1 MDERNSVIIAK
12 AAEEQGGES
21 PAAPAPKRRTIL
33 SLNSPTFMAPRS
45 GIMPAK
51 PEHNSPY
58 GIRPSQWRISWSPQ
72 TSIRSGLL
80 RVAGALRA
88 QDGNQR
94 LSGTEFRRRAMSR
107 GVSEEEL
114 NWSGLHPS
122 QVADMPKLS
131 MDEWHDHIA
140 SHSPRFDVQFEQTQD
155 QRSLLHNPTVVKRM
169 RSANGT
175 IAPMPGWPGQLLKN
189 DPRVHFMR
197 SNSEEW
203 GLARDVAN
211 VDSSNTY
218 TGHPYKGRAVALT
231 MSLLSNPLTHVNNRE
246 TGQVAK
252 IQVRRPEY
260 QQLADGLMGKW
271 LGRQEEGKS
280 DLYHNMDHR
289 TEIGGITGSIV
300 EGTPGDGLWDD
311 FDDMNKAALLIEGV
325 HSRWHQHKHRLD
337 KHNDLYMAEG
347 EPSEFG
353 KFQNAR
359 RLELAKHDDPDF
371 ITASTR
377 PVVIDGDPNDAQA
390 VGKIA
395 DLPFAKSGD
404 WEHALLKMAVLHAA
418 HTGLQGVVLP
428 SPEWYQG
435 RVPRDAEA
443 TPARERPRGM
453 PDSVWEMYQQVD
465 AANARR
471 HGNFS
476 LSEKYENERSQNPDQ
491 ETLYDYEGQP
501 VPDAIRRRNA
511 EILPAAL
518 ERIRAE
524 LAPLGAYI
532 TPYKFPGTGETLPF
546 LSLSEKARKYLIT
559 HGMNSFGSV
568 GPKSLVRMVKAIP
581 IRVKVF

>member
-1 MDERNSVIIAK
+1 MDERNSVIIVK

-21 PAAPAPKRRTIL
+21 PATPASKRRTVL
-33 SLNSPTFMAPRS
+33 SLNSTTFMGPRS

-51 PEHNSPY
+51 SEHDFPY
-58 GIRPSQWRISWSPQ
+58 GIRSSQWNVSWNPR

-88 QDGNQR
+88 QGGNQR
-94 LSGTEFRRRAMSR
+94 LSGTEFRKRAMSR

-122 QVADMPKLS
+122 QVADMPKLT

-140 SHSPRFDVQFEQTQD
+140 SHSPRFHVQFEQTQD

-169 RSANGT
+169 QLANGT
-175 IAPMPGWPGQLLKN
+175 IVPMPGWPGQLLKN
-189 DPRVHFMR
+189 DPQVKAGRE
-197 SNSEEW
+197 NEEW
-203 GLARDVAN
+203 AQARDVAN
-211 VDSSNTY
+211 SLSSSKY
-218 TGHPYKGRAVALT
+218 TGHPYMGRPVALT
-231 MSLLSNPLTHVNNRE
+231 LSLQSHPLTHINDRD
-246 TGQVAK
+246 TGGVGR

-260 QQLADGLMGKW
+260 QQLASGLFGRW
-271 LGRQEEGKS
+271 LGRESSTTPEPVRNLS
-280 DLYHNMDHR
+280 NL
-289 TEIGGITGSIV
+289 TEIGGITGSVIN
-300 EGTPGDGLWDD
+300 GDDLWDD
-311 FDDMNKAALLIEGV
+311 HHDMDKGALLVEGV
-325 HSRWHQHKHRLD
+325 HSRWHQNKQRLD
-337 KHNDLYMAEG
+337 RHNDLYMSQG

-353 KFQNAR
+353 KYQNAR
-359 RLELAKHDDPDF
+359 RLELAKHSDPDF

-377 PVVIDGDPNDAQA
+377 PVVINGNPEEAQS

-418 HTGLQGVVLP
+418 HTGLLGVVLP

-453 PDSVWEMYQQVD
+453 PDSVWEMYQQMD

-471 HGNFS
+471 GGGFS

-491 ETLYDYEGQP
+491 ETLYDYENQP
-501 VPDAIRRRNA
+501 VPDAIRRRHA

-518 ERIRAE
+518 KRIADD
-524 LAPLGAYI
+524 LAPLGAELI
-532 TPYKFPGTGETLPF
+532 THRFAGTGENLPY
-546 LSLSEKARKYLIT
+546 LRLSEKARKYLLT
-559 HGMNSFGSV
+559 HGMNSFGDV
-568 GPKSLVRMVKAIP
+568 GQKPLLRMVKSIP
-581 IRVKVF
+581 VHVKVI